1 MKWKCKNKSCNWTI
15 LCIFFLPIFVN
26 EFNFLLVYSKCYVTW
41 TIVFKTK
48 QNKTKIYEFEVFNPY
63 YILEKKTYINPNL
76 PIKGGGGGIYIQYL
90 LNIFCMLY
98 ESNDSLI
105 YLNLKGFSFHISS
118 CIDFIVQ

>member
-76 PIKGGGGGIYIQYL
+76 PIKGGGGVYTF
-90 LNIFCMLY
+90 NIC
-98 ESNDSLI
+98 
-105 YLNLKGFSFHISS
+105 
-118 CIDFIVQ
+118 